1 MWNHCRFY
9 FHEPERNQTACFMCI
24 TINFRLCQRLL
35 LITYIT
41 LLTQLSR
48 WSFSV
53 VKDISSVRSPW
64 ACSDL
69 ILWSSRLRTHSE
81 VVHLGLMWPH
91 SFSGVNRN
99 VFWATLKEHLHN
111 CRPLKQEEAIPA
123 MGYVLWVTVMWM
135 ACSLWYSLTCQRLEA
150 ERTQCSNCS
159 PFTLNLLNILS
170 TVNVEIL

>member
-1 MWNHCRFY
+1 MKSFFY
-9 FHEPERNQTACFMCI
+9 IKFLFTHDYYSSNVKSLSILFLWTRKKSDAVFLVYNNPFPPVSEASSHYF
-24 TINFRLCQRLL
+24 
-35 LITYIT
+35 
-41 LLTQLSR
+41 LTQLSR

-53 VKDISSVRSPW
+53 VKDISSVRSLW

-99 VFWATLKEHLHN
+99 VLKEHLHN
-111 CRPLKQEEAIPA
+111 WRPLKQEEAIPA

-150 ERTQCSNCS
+150 ERTKCSNC
-159 PFTLNLLNILS
+159 
-170 TVNVEIL
+170 